1 MISSCAVRD
10 KQSKKKSFLLAFK
23 TILLYMCTASV
34 HSLLLAYFMVKLP
47 FHLLIDLLKTFLVL
61 LTRNK
66 CVYL

>member
-47 FHLLIDLLKTFLVL
+47 FPSFNRSSQNFPCTV
-61 LTRNK
+61 NEE
-66 CVYL
+66 